1 MKTSTAI
8 VTPSYA
14 GDFERCT
21 LLVESLAHCAPHLR
35 HFLIIDRR
43 DRPMFR
49 VLENDRTQIIESED
63 LLSRSFM
70 RLPTRHGL
78 WFNRR
83 GLPVRGWIIQQMLKI
98 AAANAIDA
106 DTLVNVDSDV
116 AFIRPFKEDALIV
129 DGQLGLFDTDYAGGG
144 NIEYTKIACHLLGLD
159 PASVA
164 TRGHIG
170 NVICWRRDN
179 VLALQRQIESVRAM
193 DWQQAIARQQT
204 VSEYI
209 LYGTFVRAIL
219 GYAAAAQQPSDVPLI
234 KHSWSTDLS
243 TAHAVTEFFANFDP
257 RTLGVMAHS
266 KNPTDLK
273 QMRVELE
280 RQWRVN
286 CLSPV
291 R

>member
-1 MKTSTAI
+1 MFRTAI
-8 VTPSYA
+8 VTPSYSP
-14 GDFERCT
+14 DFERCK
-21 LLVESLAHCAPHLR
+21 LLVESLAHCAPQLP

-43 DRPMFR
+43 DREMFR
-49 VLENDRTQIIESED
+49 VLEDRRTRIIESED
-63 LLSRSFM
+63 LLLRTFVRM
-70 RLPTRHGL
+70 PTRHSY

-106 DTLVNVDSDV
+106 ETLVYVDSDV
-116 AFIRPFKEDALIV
+116 AFIRPFHDDALLV
-129 DGQLGLFDTDYAGGG
+129 DGQPGLFDTDYSGGG
-144 NIEYTKIACHLLGLD
+144 NVEYTAIACHLLGLD
-159 PASVA
+159 PASVT

-170 NVICWRRDN
+170 NMICWRRDN
-179 VLALQRQIESVRAM
+179 VLAMQRRIEETRGI
-193 DWQQAIARQQT
+193 DWQQAIARQQAF
-204 VSEYI
+204 SEYI

-219 GYAAAAQQPSDVPLI
+219 GYPEAGQQPSDAPLI

-243 TAHAVTEFFANFDP
+243 TARAVTEFFADFDP

-266 KNPTDLK
+266 KNATDLA

-280 RQWRVN
+280 RQWRIN